1 MTTRATSGSDEGY
14 TSSHYSPL
22 KSKVKSEDER
32 LRERFL
38 VRQAKE
44 FKQKYYIE
52 KVIINSANGIIY
64 QGHRKSDGLKICA
77 KQVSK
82 QRVVNWE
89 NYEGQ
94 RIPREFHLHLIA
106 SPIVGVVQAIEFFE
120 RKTSFVLIM
129 EKPEDFIDV
138 YEFTQLYGSLKENP
152 ARVIFDQVV
161 KICIRLQNFGIFHR
175 DIKDENILLNVNT
188 LEAKLI
194 DFGCAIE
201 ASTDDTFLS
210 FSGTPEFAAPEVRQ
224 KRGYQAD
231 SSTSWTLG
239 VLLYVLLFGDTPF
252 PGVSE
257 AEVGLR
263 EKYDES
269 ILSPEAKDLMNKL
282 LDPEPLTRM
291 ALQQIHSSSWMQ
303 QA

>member
-1 MTTRATSGSDEGY
+1 MD
-14 TSSHYSPL
+14 L
-22 KSKVKSEDER
+22 N
-32 LRERFL
+32 LNF
-38 VRQAKE
+38 
-44 FKQKYYIE
+44 
-52 KVIINSANGIIY
+52 
-64 QGHRKSDGLKICA
+64 
-77 KQVSK
+77 
-82 QRVVNWE
+82 
-89 NYEGQ
+89 
-94 RIPREFHLHLIA
+94 
-106 SPIVGVVQAIEFFE
+106 
-120 RKTSFVLIM
+120 SFVLIM

-138 YEFTQLYGSLKENP
+138 YEFTQLYGSLKESP

-201 ASTDDTFLS
+201 ATTDDTFLS

-263 EKYDES
+263 EKV
-269 ILSPEAKDLMNKL
+269 KL
-282 LDPEPLTRM
+282 LSSVK
-291 ALQQIHSSSWMQ
+291 LQIQNRSMSGPPFRH
-303 QA
+303 

>member
-1 MTTRATSGSDEGY
+1 
-14 TSSHYSPL
+14 
-22 KSKVKSEDER
+22 
-32 LRERFL
+32 
-38 VRQAKE
+38 
-44 FKQKYYIE
+44 
-52 KVIINSANGIIY
+52 
-64 QGHRKSDGLKICA
+64 
-77 KQVSK
+77 
-82 QRVVNWE
+82 
-89 NYEGQ
+89 
-94 RIPREFHLHLIA
+94 
-106 SPIVGVVQAIEFFE
+106 
-120 RKTSFVLIM
+120 M

-257 AEVGLR
+257 AEVGQTLS
-263 EKYDES
+263 ELSLCFPKPF
-269 ILSPEAKDLMNKL
+269 LSPL
-282 LDPEPLTRM
+282 
-291 ALQQIHSSSWMQ
+291 IFSSNPIWFSGTLISVSSPKININH
-303 QA
+303 

>member
-1 MTTRATSGSDEGY
+1 MAVNGLS
-14 TSSHYSPL
+14 L
-22 KSKVKSEDER
+22 KK
-32 LRERFL
+32 F
-38 VRQAKE
+38 
-44 FKQKYYIE
+44 
-52 KVIINSANGIIY
+52 
-64 QGHRKSDGLKICA
+64 
-77 KQVSK
+77 
-82 QRVVNWE
+82 
-89 NYEGQ
+89 
-94 RIPREFHLHLIA
+94 
-106 SPIVGVVQAIEFFE
+106 
-120 RKTSFVLIM
+120 SFVLIM

-263 EKYDES
+263 EKVKK
-269 ILSPEAKDLMNKL
+269 ILAIKVNIFLV
-282 LDPEPLTRM
+282 
-291 ALQQIHSSSWMQ
+291 
-303 QA
+303 